1 MQQSPYVK
9 GMVTG
14 LMMGAVVGMIFDPIR
29 SDRENQHLKKKACRM
44 MKTAGRIM
52 ENLTDF

>member
-1 MQQSPYVK
+1 MHQNPYVK

-14 LMMGAVVGMIFDPIR
+14 IVVGAVMGMIFDPVR
-29 SDRENQHLKKKACRM
+29 SDRENHQLKKKACRM